1 MAVARPSIVERRCWY
16 SVIFAGDR
24 LLAQLEDKVAG
35 MTLVGAEHHGL
46 RAIGI
51 GLDQRV
57 PTGAFTVAVATRTR
71 SVQRADTVAPTEDL
85 VGARHVR
92 VSPESPRGLALM
104 SPQLGQAHDQ
114 KRFRLASE
122 KHTVPPRGDRA
133 HGRGLFFLAA

>member
-51 GLDQRV
+51 GPDQRV
-57 PTGAFTVAVATRTR
+57 PTGAFTAAVATQTR

-85 VGARHVR
+85 VGARHVKGFAGVAQR
-92 VSPESPRGLALM
+92 SSLNVATAGTGS
-104 SPQLGQAHDQ
+104 
-114 KRFRLASE
+114 
-122 KHTVPPRGDRA
+122 
-133 HGRGLFFLAA
+133 

>member
-1 MAVARPSIVERRCWY
+1 ML
-16 SVIFAGDR
+16 FAGDR

-71 SVQRADTVAPTEDL
+71 SVQRADTIAPTEDL
-85 VGARHVR
+85 VGARHVKGFAGVAQR
-92 VSPESPRGLALM
+92 SSLNVATAGTGS
-104 SPQLGQAHDQ
+104 
-114 KRFRLASE
+114 
-122 KHTVPPRGDRA
+122 
-133 HGRGLFFLAA
+133 

>member
-16 SVIFAGDR
+16 SVLFAGDR

-57 PTGAFTVAVATRTR
+57 PTGAFTAAVATQTR

-85 VGARHVR
+85 VGARHVKGFVGVAQR
-92 VSPESPRGLALM
+92 SSLNVATAGTGSRPKAVSIGPEETHCP
-104 SPQLGQAHDQ
+104 
-114 KRFRLASE
+114 
-122 KHTVPPRGDRA
+122 
-133 HGRGLFFLAA
+133 AAR